1 MHSCI
6 RFADVQHPTA
16 ATRLASKFC
25 TQKLFFFYS
34 SVTSNLTIHDGL
46 ELEFDKMMTS
56 FGAAALPRHRLRSL
70 TLHSFSSTARLLT
83 YLLACLLACLPLL
96 GVVEMTRHCSNLQ
109 GLRPFTRL
117 FAHAD
122 FIPTRMQFLDGGRL
136 LATLSRRIQHDH
148 RNFLIRA
155 SLPTFTATPLALGS
169 I

>member
-83 YLLACLLACLPLL
+83 CLLACLPLL